1 MMNLDDDIVDLQVV
15 VAYLQPEW
23 GYKIHLSTLL
33 LSPLSLLITNSPL
46 FNTVIAHSRGP
57 FAPQLRV
64 PPSSPRTNLSQI
76 LQAP

>member
-15 VAYLQPEW
+15 VAYLQQEW

-33 LSPLSLLITNSPL
+33 LPPLSLLPTNSHP

-57 FAPQLRV
+57 V
-64 PPSSPRTNLSQI
+64 PPLISESPLIS
-76 LQAP
+76 AH